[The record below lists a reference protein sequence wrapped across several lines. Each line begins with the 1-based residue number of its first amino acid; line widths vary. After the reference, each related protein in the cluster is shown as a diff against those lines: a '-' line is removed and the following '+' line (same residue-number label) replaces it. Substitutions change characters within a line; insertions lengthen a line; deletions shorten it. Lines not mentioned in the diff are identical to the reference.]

1 MEARCLAERDFHRY
15 GIPRT
20 DLKVTLD
27 GVEIKPALALGGWVA
42 LEPSPDGTM
51 VMDDLVLTETGQ
63 VTLTSKRRVFHSL
76 EVTSPVPSS
85 FSRRRGADAP
95 GTICQQLMKPTAP
108 GTICQR
114 HGDQPLMG
122 SRACWRHLPRCRA
135 LDCGTRPLRR
145 AFLTSQP
152 KWQGDLPELAR
163 PGTLFLGKRPQARD
177 IGPCS
182 GLIPS

>member
-1 MEARCLAERDFHRY
+1 MSRRNNLAQSRYEEQARGLLDSPPISTQEVVTSWHR
-15 GIPRT
+15 
-20 DLKVTLD
+20 
-27 GVEIKPALALGGWVA
+27 EESA
-42 LEPSPDGTM
+42 
-51 VMDDLVLTETGQ
+51 GQ

>member
-1 MEARCLAERDFHRY
+1 MTRLAQPFTYLESKNDRFGIAVMISVILYLGLVTAPAGEELLSGSARVADGDTIEINAQRIRFDWEGLSHR
-15 GIPRT
+15 
-20 DLKVTLD
+20 V
-27 GVEIKPALALGGWVA
+27 
-42 LEPSPDGTM
+42 S
-51 VMDDLVLTETGQ
+51 
-63 VTLTSKRRVFHSL
+63 
-76 EVTSPVPSS
+76 SPVPSS

-95 GTICQQLMKPTAP
+95 GTICQQLMKLTAP
-108 GTICQR
+108 GTICHR

-122 SRACWRHLPRCRA
+122 TRAWWRHLPRCRA
-135 LDCGTRPLRR
+135 LDRGTRPLRR

-182 GLIPS
+182 GLIAS